1 MLSPSRLLSDIA
13 NIEDNADNLR
23 RLIDQLNTPIG
34 VIPFVGAGLSIPFDF
49 PGWGSFLTLEARK
62 ADIEAQIQ
70 GRLAR
75 GEYEEA
81 AQDLLTA
88 RGSRSFRDAINNT
101 FGVHKLK
108 GKELKGAVSYLPQL
122 AAGPV
127 ITTNFDHVLE
137 EIFKQAK
144 TPFERE
150 VWGVNAELAMT
161 AMSQNRKFLL
171 KIHSDSE
178 YTSDLILTKDDYL
191 KYYGG
196 IDGSSVDLSYPLP
209 NLLRQMLSGRP
220 LLFLGC
226 SLNRDRIIGLLEEV
240 MGSSPYIA
248 HYAFVEQPASPEH
261 FHERSR
267 FLSNHNI
274 RPVWYPDGRHDII
287 EPLLAYLTKITPEAL
302 EKDVARAEV
311 ERLQETVLRAEGDRL
326 QETVKDKQSV
336 TYVQTLVQSLLD
348 PDLEE
353 SKAVVNMLGK
363 IGGFHAVSAHIKIP
377 RTQNEAKDLLIAAI
391 TDFGR
396 LKNPGAVLFLRSIL
410 EDVRGKVF
418 EDIKENSD
426 IIVHAGKALR
436 EIGTQ
441 DAQNFLEEIC
451 PHIPDQEMV
460 EYIFGERR
468 RYRRFYLT
476 GKPAPP
482 RPRRY

>member
-1 MLSPSRLLSDIA
+1 
-13 NIEDNADNLR
+13 
-23 RLIDQLNTPIG
+23 
-34 VIPFVGAGLSIPFDF
+34 
-49 PGWGSFLTLEARK
+49 
-62 ADIEAQIQ
+62 
-70 GRLAR
+70 
-75 GEYEEA
+75 
-81 AQDLLTA
+81 
-88 RGSRSFRDAINNT
+88 
-101 FGVHKLK
+101 
-108 GKELKGAVSYLPQL
+108 
-122 AAGPV
+122 
-127 ITTNFDHVLE
+127 
-137 EIFKQAK
+137 
-144 TPFERE
+144 
-150 VWGVNAELAMT
+150 
-161 AMSQNRKFLL
+161 
-171 KIHSDSE
+171 
-178 YTSDLILTKDDYL
+178 
-191 KYYGG
+191 
-196 IDGSSVDLSYPLP
+196 
-209 NLLRQMLSGRP
+209 
-220 LLFLGC
+220 
-226 SLNRDRIIGLLEEV
+226 